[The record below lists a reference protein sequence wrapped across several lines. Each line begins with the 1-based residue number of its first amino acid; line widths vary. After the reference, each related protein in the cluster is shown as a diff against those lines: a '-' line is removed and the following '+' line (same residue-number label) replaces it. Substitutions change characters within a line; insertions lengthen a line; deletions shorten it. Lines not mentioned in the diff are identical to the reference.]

1 MRVINP
7 APGLVPYIVCAAM
20 AAFALNYC
28 IQSVQAGLNASD
40 RIGGQSEVAQSMNI
54 VDRSHKGDRLSGAQ
68 RIYGQATAGSV
79 EFSNADPGP
88 ATVPR
93 RSPPPSLGL
102 QPELPDGCESA
113 FSPLSAA
120 KKKDFAARCL
130 T

>member
-1 MRVINP
+1 MRAINA
-7 APGLVPYIVCAAM
+7 APGLVPYIAWAAM

-28 IQSVQAGLNASD
+28 IQSVQAGLNASAG
-40 RIGGQSEVAQSMNI
+40 IGGRSEVAQSMNV
-54 VDRSHKGDRLSGAQ
+54 VDRSHKGDRLPGAQ

-79 EFSNADPGP
+79 EVGNADLAP

-93 RSPPPSLGL
+93 RSPPQSPSL

-120 KKKDFAARCL
+120 EQKDFAARCL

>member
-1 MRVINP
+1 MRVVNP
-7 APGLVPYIVCAAM
+7 VPGLVPYIACAAT

-28 IQSVQAGLNASD
+28 IQSVEAGLNASD

-79 EFSNADPGP
+79 EVGNASLAPT
-88 ATVPR
+88 TVPR
-93 RSPPPSLGL
+93 RSPSPPPRA

-113 FSPLSAA
+113 FSPMSAA
-120 KKKDFAARCL
+120 DQKDFAARCW